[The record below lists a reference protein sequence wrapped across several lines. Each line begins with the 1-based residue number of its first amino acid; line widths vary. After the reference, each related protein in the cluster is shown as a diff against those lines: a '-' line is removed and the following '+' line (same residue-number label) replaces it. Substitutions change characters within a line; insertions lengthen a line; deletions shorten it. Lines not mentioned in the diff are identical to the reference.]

1 METCAVA
8 RRMSALILV
17 ITMSVIG
24 MPLPAGAAG
33 EEDVEVAWHRALTF
47 NGRPLSQSAGATDRA
62 WRPGPME
69 RLTVQPDGHIDGF
82 GVTKEAQEVLS
93 SFDALQSI
101 LKVGQE
107 VKVRDEWRT
116 IQGRLE
122 SLSADEL
129 VISTRLGWFR
139 GRADL
144 TFRENVIKRVDIAD
158 STWNG
163 FAIGAAAGFG
173 GMFVHY
179 RSCSPSC
186 GNLWG
191 LPWFFIAP
199 FAPFVGMW
207 VDALMTEPIYQRP
220 NAPRVTISPLLGRER
235 VGLSARVQF

>member
-1 METCAVA
+1 M
-8 RRMSALILV
+8 
-17 ITMSVIG
+17 
-24 MPLPAGAAG
+24 
-33 EEDVEVAWHRALTF
+33 
-47 NGRPLSQSAGATDRA
+47 
-62 WRPGPME
+62 
-69 RLTVQPDGHIDGF
+69 
-82 GVTKEAQEVLS
+82 LS

-129 VISTRLGWFR
+129 VISTRLGLFR

-144 TFRENVIKRVDIAD
+144 TFRENVIKRIDIAD

-179 RSCSPSC
+179 RSLFAFVRQSLGATVDFHRALRSSC
-186 GNLWG
+186 GD
-191 LPWFFIAP
+191 
-199 FAPFVGMW
+199 VG
-207 VDALMTEPIYQRP
+207 
-220 NAPRVTISPLLGRER
+220 
-235 VGLSARVQF
+235 